1 MKHKY
6 FFFNF
11 LGPTRIELGPT

>member
-1 MKHKY
+1 
-6 FFFNF
+6 